1 MGCWFMKALYSN
13 FDHRFIKASYDLI
26 IKTETN
32 EEFEHCAWN
41 FYGKIGKINN
51 KFSETI
57 MQNGI
62 VVARDIPRG
71 KRAVVII
78 FPLAEFAHVHLMT

>member
-1 MGCWFMKALYSN
+1 MKALYSN

-62 VVARDIPRG
+62 VVEIIEDDSLENLI
-71 KRAVVII
+71 KRVN
-78 FPLAEFAHVHLMT
+78 EKYGHE

>member
-26 IKTETN
+26 IKSETN

-62 VVARDIPRG
+62 VVEIIEDDSLENLI
-71 KRAVVII
+71 KRVN
-78 FPLAEFAHVHLMT
+78 EKYGHE

>member
-62 VVARDIPRG
+62 VVEIIEDDSLENLI
-71 KRAVVII
+71 KRVN
-78 FPLAEFAHVHLMT
+78 EKYGHE